1 MVDET
6 QTRQNEP
13 NHPEGTAE
21 GDPSIGEAGMD
32 KVLLRVE
39 GQNENITTPP
49 KEVEADVASTA
60 RDVDDLTMGIE
71 DESGA

>member
-1 MVDET
+1 MTEEKQALDKA
-6 QTRQNEP
+6 
-13 NHPEGTAE
+13 HPEGTTS
-21 GDPSIGEAGMD
+21 GDPSIGETGVD

-49 KEVEADVASTA
+49 QSAQVDVAKTA
-60 RDVDDLTMGIE
+60 RDLDDLTMGIE